1 MRTLLA
7 AAIMALLASFHVA
20 VAQDDLGPATGTKAP
35 DIGTPLDQSGKPR
48 SFASLMGDKGT
59 VFFFFRSAAWCPYC
73 QAQLMD
79 LNTGVSDM
87 EKRGYHLVGLSYD
100 TPDVLETFSIKRGLT
115 YTLLSDPKSEVIDR
129 YGLRD
134 PQYAA
139 GSKAYGVPRPII
151 FVVGRDGTI
160 KAKLFEDTF
169 KKRPPLSLVL
179 ETLDK
184 LAAALGSGSSE
195 PSACRRL
202 RPRAGYRAKYR
213 HRADAAQ
220 AE

>member
-1 MRTLLA
+1 MEISMRTLLA
-7 AAIMALLASFHVA
+7 TAIVALLASFHVA
-20 VAQDDLGPATGTKAP
+20 AADDDLGPATGTKAP

-48 SFASLMGDKGT
+48 SFASLMGDKGM

-73 QAQLMD
+73 QAQLME
-79 LNTGVSDM
+79 LNPGVTDM

-100 TPDVLETFSIKRGLT
+100 TPDVLETFSTKRGLT

-184 LAAALGSGSSE
+184 LPAAPGNAS
-195 PSACRRL
+195 
-202 RPRAGYRAKYR
+202 
-213 HRADAAQ
+213 
-220 AE
+220 

>member
-1 MRTLLA
+1 
-7 AAIMALLASFHVA
+7 
-20 VAQDDLGPATGTKAP
+20 
-35 DIGTPLDQSGKPR
+35 
-48 SFASLMGDKGT
+48 MGDKGM

-73 QAQLMD
+73 QAQLME

-100 TPDVLETFSIKRGLT
+100 TPDVFESFSINRGLT
-115 YTLLSDPKSEVIDR
+115 YTLLSDPKSEVIDL

-134 PQYAA
+134 PQHAA

-151 FVVGRDGTI
+151 LVVGRDGTI
-160 KAKLFEDTF
+160 IAKLLEDTF

-184 LAAALGSGSSE
+184 LAAALGSGS
-195 PSACRRL
+195 
-202 RPRAGYRAKYR
+202 
-213 HRADAAQ
+213 
-220 AE
+220 